1 MESINN
7 RFYHILAGAW
17 RQRYLIL
24 IPAIILPILGGFIG
38 STSAKKY
45 SAHTSMLIQETS
57 KLNPFLEQF
66 AVSAMLKERMA
77 ALETLIHSRYILT
90 EVAKDL
96 SLINDETQDSDK
108 EAVISMLSS
117 GLSFSSAGKDLIR
130 IDYTSHNANEIKAVL
145 ESVSKY
151 FIEQLLAPERS
162 SIKDSEF
169 FLEKNLTERRLDL
182 DKAEHLLAMYKNK
195 NSEDLPELYAS
206 NIAQMTKI
214 KEQLSKKQ
222 AELDGAV
229 KSLGTINEQLSK
241 TNPVTI
247 KIEEQLV
254 REKSDLALLRS
265 KYTDEHSTIQGAL
278 RRIKQLELERN
289 HSLANSSNNVNL
301 DELWSSAFNLSQDDS
316 DGKQPLLISQLEALQ
331 NSRNKVDGLTQEVKS
346 LRAMITELELKTK
359 DNGTREQE
367 LVKLTRDLE
376 VKKSLYNQILERHE
390 MAKVTGSLGV
400 FEKEKRIKIIDRPFK
415 PARPLNLPALLFI
428 IGGLFGGLALGSGLA
443 LVLELS
449 NTTIRNRQRLEQ
461 LSGLPVISRIPP
473 LNHG

>member
-7 RFYHILAGAW
+7 RFYNILSGAW
-17 RQRYLIL
+17 RQRYLVL
-24 IPAIILPILGGFIG
+24 LPAIVLPMIGGFIG

-57 KLNPFLEQF
+57 KLNPFLEEF

-77 ALETLIHSRYILT
+77 ALRTLIHSRYILT
-90 EVAKDL
+90 EVARDL
-96 SLINDETQDSDK
+96 SLIDDETSDSDK
-108 EAVISMLSS
+108 EAVIGMLSS
-117 GLSFSSAGKDLIR
+117 GLKFSSAGKDLIR
-130 IDYTSHNANEIKAVL
+130 LDYTSQNADEIKPVL

-169 FLEKNLTERRLDL
+169 FLEKHLKERREDL
-182 DKAEHLLAMYKNK
+182 YQAENLLAIYKNK
-195 NSEDLPELYAS
+195 NSQDLPELYAS

-222 AELDGAV
+222 AELDGAI

-265 KYTDEHSTIQGAL
+265 KYTDEHSRIQGAL
-278 RRIKQLELERN
+278 RRIKQLEIERN
-289 HSLANSSNNVNL
+289 NSLNTSSSNINL
-301 DELWSSAFNLSQDDS
+301 DELWGSAFNLSQDDS
-316 DGKQPLLISQLEALQ
+316 DTKQPLLISQLEALQ

-346 LRAMITELELKTK
+346 LRSMVSELELKTQ

-367 LVKLTRDLE
+367 LVELTRDLE
-376 VKKSLYNQILERHE
+376 VKKELYNQILKRHE

-415 PARPLNLPALLFI
+415 PASPLNLPAIVFI
-428 IGGLFGGLALGSGLA
+428 IGGIFGGLALGSGLA
-443 LVLELS
+443 LILELS
-449 NTTIRNRQRLEQ
+449 NSSVRNRQRLEEI
-461 LSGLPVISRIPP
+461 SGLPVISRIPP
-473 LNHG
+473 LNQG